1 MYIAPITKYAP
12 KNKAVKLLNIAVS
25 IMCGP
30 KYGTS
35 VKNKLEAAKA
45 IKEPRTAIIA
55 KAIKENF
62 LLILLHLRI
71 CMIVSINL

>member
-12 KNKAVKLLNIAVS
+12 KIIAVKLTKIAVFMIS
-25 IMCGP
+25 GP

-35 VKNKLEAAKA
+35 VKNKLQAANV
-45 IKEPRTAIIA
+45 INEPKTAMIA

-62 LLILLHLRI
+62 LLILFHLRI
-71 CMIVSINL
+71 CMIVSIDC